1 MKNRSQQFFKV
12 VLTGLSLTKE
22 SSLISAESAIVSK
35 INTDTHAVL
44 RKLLKK
50 ILPYFLDFPQ
60 YLLNIYKNVCIAFW
74 KPVSALWGCR
84 KIHLKLS
91 NLPVIVCTQRP
102 HRVPTPSTHS
112 HGALTV
118 CTQPHIAFSQGS
130 WRSRFLTYFSYFE
143 QPCFANI
150 LTSINTFR
158 RKSS

>member
-60 YLLNIYKNVCIAFW
+60 YLLNIYKNVCIAF
-74 KPVSALWGCR
+74 
-84 KIHLKLS
+84 
-91 NLPVIVCTQRP
+91 
-102 HRVPTPSTHS
+102 
-112 HGALTV
+112 
-118 CTQPHIAFSQGS
+118 
-130 WRSRFLTYFSYFE
+130 
-143 QPCFANI
+143 
-150 LTSINTFR
+150 
-158 RKSS
+158 